1 MTKSQIQ
8 TALDQ
13 VPPELVDAGP
23 SELKTHFEKTIQ
35 GITPDEANSLT
46 ALHIVNHLGDT
57 ETLMTAPSP
66 WATIGKRL
74 QSKYQEL
81 DPSHPLWKT
90 LEICAVAV
98 LRNKIVI
105 VFN

>member
-1 MTKSQIQ
+1 MTKLEIQ
-8 TALDQ
+8 EALDH
-13 VPPELVDAGP
+13 VSPGLVDAGP
-23 SELKTHFEKTIQ
+23 SELKAYFKKIQ
-35 GITPDEANSLT
+35 GITPDEVDSLT

-66 WATIGKRL
+66 WTTIGKRL

-90 LEICAVAV
+90 LEICAVAAM
-98 LRNKIVI
+98 RNKIVM

>member
-13 VPPELVDAGP
+13 VPPELIDAGP
-23 SELKTHFEKTIQ
+23 SQLKAHFETIQ
-35 GITPDEANSLT
+35 GITPDEVNSLT
-46 ALHIVNHLGDT
+46 AFHIVNHLGDT
-57 ETLMTAPSP
+57 ETLMTVPSP
-66 WATIGKRL
+66 WTTIGKRL

-90 LEICAVAV
+90 LEICAVAAM
-98 LRNKIVI
+98 RNKIVI